1 MKTFEKFSLAAYV
14 AVLSSVL
21 SLLIAC
27 SDDSGS
33 NSNSNN
39 GESGTVEC
47 SDDLDEARLFL
58 MKSQT
63 YYVCVDGKL
72 VPVNGISSSSEKSKS
87 SSSVKSK
94 SSSSAKAKS
103 SSSVKTVAS
112 SSDKAKSSSSVK
124 TAASSSAKAK
134 SSSSVK
140 TVASSD
146 AKAKSSSSM
155 KTVASSDAKAKSS
168 SSMKTVASSD
178 AKAKSSSSV
187 KTAAS
192 SSAKA
197 KSSSSVKTVVSS
209 SAKAKSSSS
218 VKAVASSSSEK
229 ISAKSSS
236 SIYLTLWS
244 CDENLEGSY
253 IYLEDT
259 KQYFVC
265 NNSEWKETDK
275 ADLDLDKIHCT
286 GSSNDS
292 VSCFVDLSSSSA
304 ESSSSVKEFD
314 VSVGDSFTDARDKQV
329 YKQVLIG
336 NQLWMAQNLNYKT
349 STSVCPQDSLG
360 SYCDEYGRLY
370 PYDDENYH
378 VVLNDDLCP
387 AGWTIPSEKQWLE
400 LLDFVAAFNGGEGVG
415 KSLKSKNGWFAEGAV
430 YKPNAGAARFAVASG
445 DDPFGFTALP
455 AGSRWGS
462 SIYTHDE
469 TRFWTKSTKNLY
481 GGYQKGPFYYVGYK
495 LSFDSDDVKVD
506 SSSYASKGF
515 SIRCINMNYGVGIYE
530 GYCTE
535 ERDGDMVNIHG
546 DLAICDKGLWR
557 YANAREVTLGICDD
571 SKEGKSK
578 AFLDSSL
585 YQNPYENMEY
595 YTCENARW
603 RTATEKEIQVAAV
616 EADYGACDAQKY
628 NMKSPANYYDKK
640 NRRFTSVLLICD
652 KDGWREPSEIE
663 QSLGLCY
670 LNKVGTIDAYGYGY
684 PQKYAVCEKSGW
696 REATLQEEMDYRF
709 GECAAKSQDSMVFRG
724 DAYYLCNRKVWRKIT
739 VEENMKGLPCV
750 MNNKLVSGNY
760 YGYYVCKA
768 DSLVPASGNEVYLD
782 KGCSS
787 INEGDSVFNKQN
799 GVAYDYYKCIDGVW
813 KHYNTVD
820 STAFGKVKDE
830 RDGQTY
836 RTIKIGEQ
844 TWLAEN
850 LNYEME
856 EGSYCYRDSSKYC
869 NIYGH
874 LYSQEAALTACPV
887 GWHLPSTAEWKE
899 LPDSTKSIL
908 DLRDFSW
915 DGSNKYGFSALPAG
929 YGTEISEYSYLGEY
943 AGWWT
948 STNYS
953 SSNGYIFGVMQNGKK
968 LYNYNKYYRFSVRC
982 VLDVV
987 IESRDTTTVVNP
999 KSDTT
1004 TVMDP

>member
-1 MKTFEKFSLAAYV
+1 MKTFEKFSLSAYV

-39 GESGTVEC
+39 GERGAVEC

-103 SSSVKTVAS
+103 SSSVKTAAS
-112 SSDKAKSSSSVK
+112 SSAKVKSSSSVKTAASSDAKAKSSSSIKTAASSDAKAKSSSSVK
-124 TAASSSAKAK
+124 TAVSSSAKAK

-140 TVASSD
+140 TAV
-146 AKAKSSSSM
+146 
-155 KTVASSDAKAKSS
+155 
-168 SSMKTVASSD
+168 SSD

-192 SSAKA
+192 SDAKA
-197 KSSSSVKTVVSS
+197 KSSSSVKT
-209 SAKAKSSSS
+209 A
-218 VKAVASSSSEK
+218 ASSSSEK

-236 SIYLTLWS
+236 SIYLTLWN

-314 VSVGDSFTDARDKQV
+314 ASVGDSFTDARDKQV

-360 SYCDEYGRLY
+360 SYCLEYGRLY
-370 PYDDENYH
+370 PYDDENYR

-387 AGWTIPSEKQWLE
+387 AGWAIPSENQWLE
-400 LLDFVAAFNGGEGVG
+400 LLSFVEANNGGEGVG
-415 KSLKSKNGWFAEGAV
+415 KSLKSKNGWFSEGSV
-430 YKPNAGAARFAVASG
+430 YKPDAGAARFAVASG

-455 AGSRWGS
+455 AGSRWGDE
-462 SIYTHDE
+462 IYTHDE

-481 GGYQKGPFYYVGYK
+481 GSYQKGPFYYVGYK

-535 ERDGDMVNIHG
+535 ERDGEMVNIHG
-546 DLAICDKGLWR
+546 DLAVCDKGLWR
-557 YANAREVTLGICDD
+557 YASAREVSLGICDD

-585 YQNPYENMEY
+585 NQSSYENMEY
-595 YTCENARW
+595 YTCENTRW
-603 RTATEKEIQVAAV
+603 RTATEKEIQIAAI
-616 EADYGACDAQKY
+616 EASDGACDAKKY
-628 NMKSPANYYDKK
+628 NRQSYANYYDTK
-640 NRRFTSVLLICD
+640 NRRFTSALLICD

-670 LNKVGTIDAYGYGY
+670 LNKVGTIDAYAYGY
-684 PQKYAVCEKSGW
+684 PQKYAVCEKNGW
-696 REATLQEEMDYRF
+696 RDATLQEEMDYRF

-724 DAYYLCNRKVWRKIT
+724 DAYYLCNRKVWREIT

-768 DSLVPASGNEVYLD
+768 DSLVAASGNEVYLD

-869 NIYGH
+869 EIYGR
-874 LYSQEAALTACPV
+874 LYSQEAAWTACPA
-887 GWHLPSTAEWKE
+887 GWHLPSTAEWE
-899 LPDSTKSIL
+899 DLPDSTKSIV

-915 DGSNKYGFSALPAG
+915 GGSNKYGFSALPAG
-929 YGTEISEYSYLGEY
+929 YGTHLSEYSSLGEY

-948 STNYS
+948 SINYS

-968 LYNYNKYYRFSVRC
+968 LYNYNKNYRFSVRC
-982 VLDVV
+982 VLNTV